1 MARQGSGLPTGYNGV
16 GRRTTSESSSPSA
29 ASGKAQKS
37 TFSDRYVMAEELG
50 RGAYGQARLS
60 TPSPSKRIRSACKQ
74 QCMHALHQQACAFQ
88 AHLCCTSLHNIPCMH
103 SRQLL

>member
-1 MARQGSGLPTGYNGV
+1 MARQGSGLATGYNGV

-60 TPSPSKRIRSACKQ
+60 SPSLSDPKSSPYKQ
-74 QCMHALHQQACAFQ
+74 QCMHALLQQGCGLL
-88 AHLCCTSLHNIPCMH
+88 AHLCCSSLHNIPCMH
-103 SRQLL
+103 SGRML